1 MNRGNV
7 DETFRSETI
16 VNKIYRLQG
25 LHYFPLRIYKL
36 LRIKSEAS
44 LITGSVK
51 CVAFEIFFLQELS
64 SMTLNKH
71 YFSHLIKH
79 LPFTDS
85 GSVLSQHSYQY
96 LTFQPQ

>member
-7 DETFRSETI
+7 DETFRSEAI
-16 VNKIYRLQG
+16 VKKIYRPQG

-36 LRIKSEAS
+36 LCIKSQAS
-44 LITGSVK
+44 LITGGVK

-79 LPFTDS
+79 FYPLLIQVVFY
-85 GSVLSQHSYQY
+85 HSI
-96 LTFQPQ
+96 LNGT